1 MGPVF
6 VSLPVDDMP
15 VELDD
20 TQLSDINV
28 VRARQVTHATAFP
41 DHMAKEIARR
51 LAAAKAPLFIRPAA
65 VFIQADRTITSP
77 ALPCLVATAIVIPEH
92 HEG

>member
-6 VSLPVDDMP
+6 VSLPVDDMA

-51 LAAAKAPLFIRPAA
+51 LAEAEAPLSSFDLQRRSSRLIARSRVRPCRASS
-65 VFIQADRTITSP
+65 QP
-77 ALPCLVATAIVIPEH
+77 PL
-92 HEG
+92 